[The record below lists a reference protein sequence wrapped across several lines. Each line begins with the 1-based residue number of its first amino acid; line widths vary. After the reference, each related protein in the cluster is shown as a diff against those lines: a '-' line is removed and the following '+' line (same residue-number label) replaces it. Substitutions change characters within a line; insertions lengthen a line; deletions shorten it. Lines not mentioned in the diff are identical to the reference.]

1 MGERISDH
9 KIHWLEA
16 KCPYI
21 FRVAEVSYLGLLR
34 NMLKKD
40 KQLERLLNIP
50 GMHGAEI
57 GGVMCSWT
65 NTMTISVRTLSV
77 WHFGFDDVP
86 CYLRSV
92 GELSYLKFR
101 TDFSLQEKIIF
112 KYLNDFWVE
121 YTYHKSLQS
130 TIHSSKMRS
139 EGHRCNWHSMGNSL
153 FLFYKKLVQLEWER
167 FSEKCRIIEM
177 GLLMRDV
184 GIIWVKKHF
193 SFFLFRPEPLY
204 LDSFSNIW

>member
-16 KCPYI
+16 KWPYI

-34 NMLKKD
+34 TMLKKD